1 MVGYWGLDFAWIAIN
16 AYHTPTRST
25 DQKSTSNNN
34 NSINKLFN
42 CVMKK
47 MVANLGIASR
57 QSEIIKTFDERNPD
71 KIRVLA
77 YKTLPA

>member
-1 MVGYWGLDFAWIAIN
+1 
-16 AYHTPTRST
+16 
-25 DQKSTSNNN
+25 
-34 NSINKLFN
+34 
-42 CVMKK
+42 MKK